1 MEWTCRLID
10 LAHFA
15 VETVEVQARAFGL
28 TEDEKAVRRRI
39 VQRHAQFPGLRALG
53 AFGPD
58 DRLVG
63 FGYGYPN
70 LKDQWW
76 SLVIEPYLA
85 RTGHADWLDDAF
97 VVGELHVLPEWQ
109 GHGIGRT
116 LLSLLCHGQ
125 DRARILL
132 SAVDEDT
139 PARRLYYGVGF
150 VDLAAPVLFPGNV
163 RPYCVMGA
171 ELPLLVD

>member
-10 LAHFA
+10 LEAYTA
-15 VETVEVQARAFGL
+15 ETVEVQALAFGL
-28 TEDEKAVRRRI
+28 TEDEKAIRRRI
-39 VQRHAQFPGLRALG
+39 VQRHAQFPGARALG
-53 AFGPD
+53 AFAPD
-58 DRLVG
+58 DSLVG

-97 VVGELHVLPEWQ
+97 VVGELHVLPLWQ
-109 GHGIGRT
+109 GLGIGRT
-116 LLSLLCHGQ
+116 LLSLLCQGQ
-125 DRARILL
+125 ERTRILL
-132 SAVDEDT
+132 SAVDDDT
-139 PARRLYYGVGF
+139 PARRLYFGVGF
-150 VDLAAPVLFPGNV
+150 VDLARPVLFPGNAK
-163 RPYCVMGA
+163 PYAVMGA

>member
-10 LAHFA
+10 LAA
-15 VETVEVQARAFGL
+15 YTVETVEVQALAFGL
-28 TEDEKAVRRRI
+28 TDDEMSVRRRI
-39 VQRHAQFPGLRALG
+39 VQRHAQFAGVRALG
-53 AFGPD
+53 AFSPEGH
-58 DRLVG
+58 LVG

-70 LKDQWW
+70 VKDQWW
-76 SLVIEPYLA
+76 SMVIEPYLA

-97 VVGELHVLPEWQ
+97 VVGELHVLPGWQ
-109 GHGIGRT
+109 GHGVGRT
-116 LLSLLCHGQ
+116 LLSLLCQGQ
-125 DRARILL
+125 DRTRILL

-150 VDLAAPVLFPGNV
+150 VDLAVPVLFPGNV

-171 ELPLLVD
+171 ELPLLVE

>member
-10 LAHFA
+10 LARYT

-28 TEDEKAVRRRI
+28 TEDEVAVRRRI
-39 VQRHAQFPGLRALG
+39 VQRHAEFPGTRALG
-53 AFGPD
+53 AFAPD
-58 DRLVG
+58 GTLVG

-70 LKDQWW
+70 RKDQWW
-76 SLVIEPYLA
+76 SMVIEPYLA

-109 GHGIGRT
+109 GRGIGRT
-116 LLSLLCHGQ
+116 LLSLLCQGQ
-125 DRARILL
+125 DRTRILL

-171 ELPLLVD
+171 ELPLLVE